1 MKALITNAAMTL
13 LDDQITNAAEKGV
26 VDLSYGLIPNGYLL
40 IQDGLISALGPM
52 SALPE
57 YLPKNL
63 ANDTAMGHMDVTID
77 ANGRLLTPALIDCH
91 THIVYGG
98 HRAAEFELRLN
109 GASYAEVAKAGG
121 GIVSTVSATRA
132 QSVEQLL
139 EEALVRVDA
148 LIAEG
153 VSLIEVKSGYGLD
166 VQTELRMLRAAR
178 AIEAARPV
186 RVVTSFLGAHAMPPG
201 DDGSPEDYIEKTCIP
216 ALRQAH
222 QEGLV
227 DAVDGFCESIAFS
240 ADQIAPLFDVAAELG
255 LPVKVHAEQLTR
267 CGGSLL
273 AAHHRALSV
282 DHVEYANEDDVIA
295 LGVAGSA
302 AVMLPGAFYTLRETQ
317 KPPVALFR
325 KHGVP
330 MALATDANPGSS
342 PLTSVLLAMNMGCTL
357 FGMTPHE
364 ALAGVTRNAARAL
377 GVSDSG
383 MLRPGLRADLAL
395 WDVAHPAELS
405 YRIGFNPL
413 YRRIYG
419 GKSHDHSGSR

>member
-13 LDDQITNAAEKGV
+13 LDDQITNEAEKGV

-57 YLPKNL
+57 YL

-98 HRAAEFELRLN
+98 HRAVEFELRLN

-139 EEALVRVDA
+139 EGALARVDA

-201 DDGSPEDYIEKTCIP
+201 EDGSPQDYIEKTCIP

-240 ADQIAPLFDVAAELG
+240 ADQISPLFDVAAELG
-255 LPVKVHAEQLTR
+255 LPVKLHAEQLTR

-273 AAHHRALSV
+273 AACHKALSV

-295 LGVAGSA
+295 LGVAGSV

-419 GKSHDHSGSR
+419 GKIT

>member
-26 VDLSYGLIPNGYLL
+26 VDEPYGLIPNGYLL

-57 YLPKNL
+57 YL

-98 HRAAEFELRLN
+98 HRAVEFELRLN

-139 EEALVRVDA
+139 EGALARVDA

-201 DDGSPEDYIEKTCIP
+201 EDGSPEDYIEKTCIP

-255 LPVKVHAEQLTR
+255 LPVKLHAEQLTR

-273 AAHHRALSV
+273 AARHKALSV

-295 LGVAGSA
+295 LGVAGSV

-413 YRRIYG
+413 YRRIYRG
-419 GKSHDHSGSR
+419 QIT

>member
-91 THIVYGG
+91 THIVFGG
-98 HRAAEFELRLN
+98 HRAVEFELRLN

-121 GIVSTVSATRA
+121 GIISTVTATRA

-139 EEALVRVDA
+139 EGALARVDA

-186 RVVTSFLGAHAMPPG
+186 RVITSFLGAHAMPPG
-201 DDGSPEDYIEKTCIP
+201 EDGSPEDYIEKTCIP

-240 ADQIAPLFDVAAELG
+240 ADQISPLFDVAAELG
-255 LPVKVHAEQLTR
+255 LPVKLHAEQLTR

-273 AAHHRALSV
+273 AARHKALSV

-342 PLTSVLLAMNMGCTL
+342 PLTSLLLAMNMGCTL

-413 YRRIYG
+413 YRRIYRG
-419 GKSHDHSGSR
+419 QIT

>member
-13 LDDQITNAAEKGV
+13 LDDQITNEAEKGV

-57 YLPKNL
+57 YL

-91 THIVYGG
+91 THIVFGG
-98 HRAAEFELRLN
+98 HRAVEFESRLN

-121 GIVSTVSATRA
+121 GIVSTVTATRA

-139 EEALVRVDA
+139 EGALARVDA

-201 DDGSPEDYIEKTCIP
+201 EDGSPEDYIEKTCIP

-255 LPVKVHAEQLTR
+255 LPVKLHAEQLTR

-273 AAHHRALSV
+273 AARHKALSV

-302 AVMLPGAFYTLRETQ
+302 AAMLPGAFYTLRETQ

-413 YRRIYG
+413 YRRIYRG
-419 GKSHDHSGSR
+419 QIT

>member
-26 VDLSYGLIPNGYLL
+26 VDESYGLIPNGYLL

-57 YLPKNL
+57 YL

-98 HRAAEFELRLN
+98 HRAVEFELRLN

-121 GIVSTVSATRA
+121 GIVSTVTATRA

-139 EEALVRVDA
+139 EGALARVDA

-178 AIEAARPV
+178 AIEVARPV

-201 DDGSPEDYIEKTCIP
+201 EDGSPHDYIKKTCIP

-255 LPVKVHAEQLTR
+255 LPVKLHAEQLTR

-273 AAHHRALSV
+273 AARHKALSV

-377 GVSDSG
+377 GVFDSG

-413 YRRIYG
+413 YRRIYRG
-419 GKSHDHSGSR
+419 QIT

>member
-77 ANGRLLTPALIDCH
+77 GNGRLLTPALIDCH

-139 EEALVRVDA
+139 EGALARVDA

-201 DDGSPEDYIEKTCIP
+201 EDGSPEDYIEKTCIP

-419 GKSHDHSGSR
+419 GEIT

>member
-26 VDLSYGLIPNGYLL
+26 VDEPYGLIPNGYLL

-57 YLPKNL
+57 YLANDT

-91 THIVYGG
+91 THIVFGG
-98 HRAAEFELRLN
+98 HRAVEFELRLN
-109 GASYAEVAKAGG
+109 GASYAEMAKAGG
-121 GIVSTVSATRA
+121 GIVSTVTATRA

-139 EEALVRVDA
+139 EGALARVDA

-178 AIEAARPV
+178 AIEVARPV
-186 RVVTSFLGAHAMPPG
+186 RVVTSFLGAHAMPP
-201 DDGSPEDYIEKTCIP
+201 DEDGSPEDYIEKTCIP

-240 ADQIAPLFDVAAELG
+240 ADQITPLFDVAAELG
-255 LPVKVHAEQLTR
+255 LPVKLHAEQLTR

-273 AAHHRALSV
+273 AARHKALSV

-377 GVSDSG
+377 GVFDSG

-413 YRRIYG
+413 YRRIYRG
-419 GKSHDHSGSR
+419 QIT

>member
-13 LDDQITNAAEKGV
+13 LDDQITNEADKGV

-57 YLPKNL
+57 YL
-63 ANDTAMGHMDVTID
+63 ANDSANDMAMGHMDVTID

-98 HRAAEFELRLN
+98 HRAVEFELRLN

-139 EEALVRVDA
+139 EGALARVDA

-178 AIEAARPV
+178 AIEVARPV
-186 RVVTSFLGAHAMPPG
+186 RVVTSFLGAHAMPP
-201 DDGSPEDYIEKTCIP
+201 DEDGSPEDYIEKTCIP

-240 ADQIAPLFDVAAELG
+240 ADQIAPLFNVAAELG
-255 LPVKVHAEQLTR
+255 LPVKLHAEQLTR

-273 AAHHRALSV
+273 AARHKALSV

-330 MALATDANPGSS
+330 IALATDANPGSS

-377 GVSDSG
+377 GVFDSG

-413 YRRIYG
+413 YRRIYRG
-419 GKSHDHSGSR
+419 QIT

>member
-1 MKALITNAAMTL
+1 MTL

-57 YLPKNL
+57 YLSKNV
-63 ANDTAMGHMDVTID
+63 ANETAMGHMDVTID
-77 ANGRLLTPALIDCH
+77 GNGRLLTPALIDCH

-98 HRAAEFELRLN
+98 HRAVEFELRLN

-121 GIVSTVSATRA
+121 GIVSTVNATRA

-139 EEALVRVDA
+139 EGALARVDA

-186 RVVTSFLGAHAMPPG
+186 RVITSFLGAHAMPP
-201 DDGSPEDYIEKTCIP
+201 DEDGSPEDYIEKTCIP

-240 ADQIAPLFDVAAELG
+240 ADQIAPLFDVAVELG
-255 LPVKVHAEQLTR
+255 LPVKLHAEQLTR

-273 AAHHRALSV
+273 AARHRALSV
-282 DHVEYANEDDVIA
+282 DHAEYANEDDVIA

-419 GKSHDHSGSR
+419 GQIT